1 MNLLSPNNVLMTIVL
16 VFLTIVLAI
25 IVIPFLIIVAI
36 CCLFSYAFMGLSPIF
51 FFSRNKPRR
60 SDGIHTGPYRQ
71 APPQGGSISD
81 PAGRDETIECEVISA
96 RTVEKEGDS
105 PNGQ

>member
-51 FFSRNKPRR
+51 FFSRNNARR
-60 SDGIHTGPYRQ
+60 TDYEGQSPQ
-71 APPQGGSISD
+71 APPQESI
-81 PAGRDETIECEVISA
+81 PGAAGHDDTIECEVISA
-96 RTVEKEGDS
+96 RTVE
-105 PNGQ
+105 NGEDTPDGQ